1 MTLSSKKDN
10 GISERQM
17 LKGMVYMMKKE
28 LATMGKW
35 TAVWTL
41 LHRLVIRGAN
51 RARLSADE
59 TRSQVALRDVEE

>member
-17 LKGMVYMMKKE
+17 LKGMVYMMRKE
-28 LATMGKW
+28 LATMRKW

-41 LHRLVIRGAN
+41 LHRLVIPGAN
-51 RARLSADE
+51 RASLSANE